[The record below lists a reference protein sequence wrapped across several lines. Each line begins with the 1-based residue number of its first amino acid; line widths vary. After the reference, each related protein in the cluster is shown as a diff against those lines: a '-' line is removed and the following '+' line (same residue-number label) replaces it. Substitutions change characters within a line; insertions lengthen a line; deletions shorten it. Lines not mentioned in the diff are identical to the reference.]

1 MMSNRKDWFIKESP
15 GLKPDWLEEINSF
28 AMKNSNKLFW
38 IKRSKI
44 LPQIGSRDTGR
55 GVARVPQ
62 V

>member
-1 MMSNRKDWFIKESP
+1 MQELP